1 MSQYQVLTD
10 EQVQSFLDKG
20 YLVVKDCLVRDI
32 ASSWIDQAYERL
44 GYDKNDPSTWS
55 KDIVW
60 MDHKNQLPVR
70 EVAPK
75 AWAAILDVVGGE
87 DRLETQPMRI
97 PESKHFSTINSSLWS
112 DAFIANFHRGSDQP
126 WQPPSAQVTGW
137 HKDGSYFRHF
147 VDSREQALLTVVLWS
162 DMLHQGGG
170 TFIAPDSVRVIA
182 RLLYEHPE
190 GIPARDFDFQKI
202 IAQCGQFEELTG
214 KAGDFVILH
223 PYMLH
228 ASSQNVLRVPR
239 FMTNPPIVLKEPMN
253 LNRPNPEDFSLLE
266 RATLHYLGLERYD
279 FKPAHEREAVW
290 EPADVNAVGAD

>member
-10 EQVQSFLDKG
+10 AQVQSFLDKG
-20 YLVVKDCLVRDI
+20 YLIVKDCLVRNI
-32 ASSWIDQAYERL
+32 ADSWIDQAYERL
-44 GYDKNDPSTWS
+44 GYDKNDPSTWT

-60 MDHKNQLPVR
+60 MDHKNQMPVR

-87 DRLETQPMRI
+87 DRLETQVMRI
-97 PESKHFSTINSSLWS
+97 PESGHFSTINSSLWS
-112 DAFIANFHRGSDQP
+112 DAFIANFHRGADKP

-190 GIPARDFDFQKI
+190 GIPANNFDFQSI

-253 LNRPNPEDFSLLE
+253 LNRPNPKDFSLLE

-279 FKPAHEREAVW
+279 FKPAGPREAIWV
-290 EPADVNAVGAD
+290 PAEMAAD